1 MKRERRDIFVWIC
14 LIAVVTLFRYVTV
27 LADFYALHIYP
38 YISYVLSL
46 EASVI
51 SYSLE
56 EIVVLFIV
64 FVFIVN
70 IIRSVTKR
78 ITWKECF
85 RKEFKLMAL
94 TYVWFYIGW
103 GINYSRSSLTERVE
117 VEKEEFDKDA
127 FMSFLSEYT
136 DSLNSLYV
144 EQVTYQ
150 PIQTEAAI
158 KDYFQSV
165 PKKYGLCKPRD
176 WHHSKRTLLNGLY
189 SGSGVYGFMG
199 PFFNESQL
207 NSDLLPVQYPFT
219 MAHEYSHLLGVSN
232 EAEANWW
239 AFQACSSQK
248 DSTIRYSAWYS
259 LFVHV
264 WNNAY
269 ELLDEEEFNEWRS
282 TVRTEI
288 LAQIASEQSYWQEK
302 RFGPLDTTQRFIYEI
317 FLKGNGIPSGMKNY
331 SEVIGLLITLDKP
344 K

>member
-70 IIRSVTKR
+70 IIRSATKR

-150 PIQTEAAI
+150 PVQTEAAI

-248 DSTIRYSAWYS
+248 DSTTAIVPGTLCSSMYGTMHTGYSTKRNSMNGEAPS
-259 LFVHV
+259 VRKFLRRLHR
-264 WNNAY
+264 NNHIGRR
-269 ELLDEEEFNEWRS
+269 NVS
-282 TVRTEI
+282 
-288 LAQIASEQSYWQEK
+288 
-302 RFGPLDTTQRFIYEI
+302 
-317 FLKGNGIPSGMKNY
+317 
-331 SEVIGLLITLDKP
+331 GLLIRLKDSYMRYF
-344 K
+344 